1 MEKCLQYEQKKNV
14 TNLKKKNQAK
24 NVLQHDL
31 QKAGH
36 SGTMMQHAGTMMQ
49 HVGTMLLH
57 SGTMMQHAGTMIQY
71 DAQLSERLASLG
83 IMEG

>member
-49 HVGTMLLH
+49 HV
-57 SGTMMQHAGTMIQY
+57 STMIKY